1 MLRQAAKEFNVPK
14 ATIRKTRTLQE
25 QKGTI
30 EMPDQV
36 NSKKLKE
43 HVKLLVKEF
52 YNRDEYSQQLPGA
65 KDYVSIGK
73 KLHVSKRLILCNL
86 CERYSTFKKNNILTS
101 R

>member
-65 KDYVSIGK
+65 KDYVSIRK

-86 CERYSTFKKNNILTS
+86 CERYSAFKKNNILTS

>member
-73 KLHVSKRLILCNL
+73 KLFLRDSFYVTYVNVTLHLKKT
-86 CERYSTFKKNNILTS
+86 TF
-101 R
+101 